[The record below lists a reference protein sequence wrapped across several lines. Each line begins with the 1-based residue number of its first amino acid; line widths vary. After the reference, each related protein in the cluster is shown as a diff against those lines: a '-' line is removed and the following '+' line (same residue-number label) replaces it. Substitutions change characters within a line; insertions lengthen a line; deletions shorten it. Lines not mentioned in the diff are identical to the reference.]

1 MNIGIV
7 SVSVILFL
15 AITGCLIEN
24 RRELR
29 TFQVTKYQVTSEK
42 LRSLKRKRRVVFLS
56 DLHNYSYGECN
67 EELFEA
73 IRDVT
78 PDMILI
84 GGDMLVRK
92 DGTSYEETLR
102 FLGRLP
108 QIAPV
113 YCANGNHEQRLKE
126 YPEKYEQSYQAYKK
140 GLEKAGIRLLENES
154 VNLCWDGVPVSVTG
168 LEIPLRGYQK
178 FRHSKIERKE
188 IDGRI
193 GKASDAYQI
202 LMAHHPAYVPL
213 YKEWGADLI
222 LCGHLH
228 GGVMRLPWVGGVIGP
243 DFLLFPH
250 YSGDIYREDKKTIVV
265 SKGLGVH
272 SVPIRLWNPA
282 ELVVLEIDG
291 VRGV

>member
-7 SVSVILFL
+7 SVVVIIF
-15 AITGCLIEN
+15 AVIIGCLIEN

-42 LRSLKRKRRVVFLS
+42 LKDLKRKRSVVFLS
-56 DLHNYSYGECN
+56 DLHNYSYGEHN
-67 EELFEA
+67 EELFDA
-73 IRDVT
+73 VRAAA
-78 PDMILI
+78 PDLILI

-126 YPEKYEQSYQAYKK
+126 YPGKYEQSYQAYKNS
-140 GLEKAGIRLLENES
+140 LEEAGIRMLENES

-228 GGVMRLPWVGGVIGP
+228 GGVMRLPWIGGVIGP

>member
-56 DLHNYSYGECN
+56 DLHNYSYGEHN
-67 EELFEA
+67 EKLFEA
-73 IRDVT
+73 VRGAD

>member
-42 LRSLKRKRRVVFLS
+42 LRSLKRKRRVIFLS
-56 DLHNYSYGECN
+56 DLHNYSYGEHN
-67 EELFEA
+67 EKLFEA
-73 IRDVT
+73 VRDAD

>member
-7 SVSVILFL
+7 SVIVIIFVV
-15 AITGCLIEN
+15 IIGCLIEN

-29 TFQVTKYQVTSEK
+29 TFQVTEYQVTSEK
-42 LRSLKRKRRVVFLS
+42 LKDLKRKRRVVFLS
-56 DLHNYSYGECN
+56 DLHNYSYGEDN

-73 IRDVT
+73 VRDAA

-102 FLGRLP
+102 FLCRLP

-126 YPEKYEQSYQAYKK
+126 YPEKYQQSYQAYKK
-140 GLEKAGIRLLENES
+140 GLEEAGIRMLENES

-168 LEIPLRGYQK
+168 LEIPLRGYQR

-228 GGVMRLPWVGGVIGP
+228 GGVMRLPGIGGVIGP

-282 ELVVLEIDG
+282 ELIVLEIDG

>member
-56 DLHNYSYGECN
+56 DLHNYSYGEHN
-67 EELFEA
+67 EKLFEA
-73 IRDVT
+73 VRDAD